1 MDFNTYSDNCPIGN
15 TGRKDNAYADYINK
29 RTGQRGIRG
38 TLRYMGADYA
48 TAMTKIPERKPKIS
62 KRSNFI
68 LEV

>member
-38 TLRYMGADYA
+38 TSR
-48 TAMTKIPERKPKIS
+48 T
-62 KRSNFI
+62 I
-68 LEV
+68 LKEALEFRHIYHAIGL

>member
-38 TLRYMGADYA
+38 TSLYG
-48 TAMTKIPERKPKIS
+48 S
-62 KRSNFI
+62 
-68 LEV
+68 